1 MRRSRQDSIR
11 DLLRIHSDGLS
22 QKQISKILGIPL
34 SKVCLVV
41 KAMPDVYVDRW
52 QQLIGGQF
60 QKIFVAQQ
68 IPEDCPHPIDAYLK
82 DWHGEI

>member
-1 MRRSRQDSIR
+1 MRATTQKRIR
-11 DLLRIHSDGLS
+11 ELLRANPDGLS
-22 QKQISKILGIPL
+22 QKEISKILGI
-34 SKVCLVV
+34 SIAKVCRSLPSI
-41 KAMPDVYVDRW
+41 PDVYVDRW

-82 DWHGEI
+82 DWHGPK